1 MDMTGRS
8 GNDVRTGSQ
17 GGLLVREVDQAVSP
31 VEDRDLGSGEPA
43 RDRSAEPSSGSERPD
58 ELPPLRKPLRER
70 FRDRMRDLFG
80 TRRQIVDDLLECAPV
95 GPYARMADE
104 VLEQEQ
110 PRSSVIARRSAPTR

>member
-8 GNDVRTGSQ
+8 GNGVRTGSQ

-31 VEDRDLGSGEPA
+31 VEDLDLGSGEPA
-43 RDRSAEPSSGSERPD
+43 RDRGAPDSEHPD

-70 FRDRMRDLFG
+70 FRDRMRDIFG

-95 GPYARMADE
+95 GPYAQMADE

-110 PRSSVIARRSAPTR
+110 PRTAGTARRTASTR